1 MTARPISTRA
11 GTPVAGTGSGVNA
24 AATTNSWSREL
35 LAGSGSVVPL
45 TAVTVAVRLPCVV
58 GVKLTV
64 QEMLAPE
71 ASGAPVGTAGVHE
84 VLAPAGSPAM
94 EQLAK
99 AAALGP
105 AFVQTND
112 PFTGTPTLAVAG
124 SVTLE
129 ACMSAR
135 STGLKGWALVLLAGT
150 GSTVLLLAVTKAA
163 MVPVVVG
170 VNCTVQAMLPPDAN
184 GEAVGTLGVQ
194 DVVAPAGRP
203 EITHEAD
210 VAALGPALVQLKLPD
225 TGAPTV
231 MVRGSVMAL
240 ACMSARSPGL

>member
-1 MTARPISTRA
+1 MHRGGAVKPRYRDARRVPVQRRSRRRCIPRPASMTPRPISTRA
-11 GTPVAGTGSGVNA
+11 GTPVAGTDSGVGA
-24 AATTNSWSREL
+24 AATAISWSREL
-35 LAGSGSVVPL
+35 LAGTGSVVPL
-45 TAVTVAVRLPCVV
+45 TAVTVAFRLPCAV

-64 QEMLAPE
+64 QEMLEPE
-71 ASGAPVGTAGVHE
+71 ASGVPVGTAGVHE

-135 STGLKGWALVLLAGT
+135 STGLKG
-150 GSTVLLLAVTKAA
+150 
-163 MVPVVVG
+163 
-170 VNCTVQAMLPPDAN
+170 
-184 GEAVGTLGVQ
+184 
-194 DVVAPAGRP
+194 
-203 EITHEAD
+203 
-210 VAALGPALVQLKLPD
+210 
-225 TGAPTV
+225 
-231 MVRGSVMAL
+231 
-240 ACMSARSPGL
+240 

>member
-1 MTARPISTRA
+1 MCIRDRRRTRPRCVPRPASMTARPISTRA
-11 GTPVAGTGSGVNA
+11 GTPVAGTGSGANA

-64 QEMLAPE
+64 QAMLAPE
-71 ASGAPVGTAGVHE
+71 ASGVPVGTAGVHE
-84 VLAPAGSPAM
+84 VLASAGSPAM

-105 AFVQTND
+105 AFVQTKE

-124 SVTLE
+124 SVTLV

-135 STGLKGWALVLLAGT
+135 STGLKGCALVLLAGT

-170 VNCTVQAMLPPDAN
+170 VNCTVQALSLIHISEP
-184 GEAVGTLGVQ
+184 T
-194 DVVAPAGRP
+194 RP
-203 EITHEAD
+203 Y
-210 VAALGPALVQLKLPD
+210 
-225 TGAPTV
+225 
-231 MVRGSVMAL
+231 
-240 ACMSARSPGL
+240 